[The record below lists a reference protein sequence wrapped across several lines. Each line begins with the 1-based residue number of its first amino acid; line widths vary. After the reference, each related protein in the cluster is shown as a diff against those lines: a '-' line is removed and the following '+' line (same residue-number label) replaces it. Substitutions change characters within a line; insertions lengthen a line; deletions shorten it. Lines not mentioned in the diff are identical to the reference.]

1 MIHLHDLNGCT
12 PAPLASYLKALGILR
27 TISTQADP
35 SARAWWQGD
44 RFRLASSLSRGELE
58 DFFLKEYA
66 PTPIFSPWLKGS
78 GFYTANDPLLSS
90 VENSAANRFEKLRKG
105 HADASELLASL
116 READARMRE
125 VKERAKI
132 KGLSAK
138 ERNAIRSS
146 PEYKAAERSADKEFK
161 QRKLELI
168 PRLFREWRGEL
179 RQWLGAAMMLDEN
192 NDPVYPA
199 LLKSGGNDGRLD
211 FSYTFLGKLS
221 ELFQLDSP
229 DGKANPDAPAAIAAA
244 LWNEVGRSLRSGA
257 IGQFSPAAA
266 GGANS
271 TAGATGD
278 GSLNPMDYILMM
290 EGTLLFQTSAS
301 RRFESNE
308 GLRLSAPF
316 AVRPQAAGY
325 SSSAASDEGP
335 RGEQWLP
342 LWKQP
347 ATLNEIMH
355 LLSEGRAQ
363 VGRQRARGAVD
374 MARSIAQLG
383 IARGVSAFQRFG
395 FIKRNGES
403 IFAVPLGLVPVPES
417 ARPLLRCLDDLDH
430 WLPRLHKAAREDKV
444 SASLK
449 HAEHQIQTHLL
460 TLMQHPDEPGRWQ
473 QILLDLADVE
483 AAGIRAKWQSAAIP
497 GLRANWLNAADDG
510 SAEWRLAVCFAHQ
523 WVEKKGGIRRH
534 WIATKKGANDCVM
547 HGIDGLNDA
556 LSLLHRQLIES
567 TQDGSRHHTVF
578 PFKGTGAR
586 LADLAAFVSQELD
599 NHRLFTLARALMAV
613 RLKRDQPLSFAE
625 TPSYNSDRQPDPAWQ
640 ILRLGFSPYQLNNG
654 FHIPADAAV
663 LRRLASGDA
672 AGAFEIAQ
680 RRLRGLGEQTSL
692 SMAST
697 TPQAASLW
705 AAALAFPI
713 DFVTHQQLLKQLNSV
728 NESRSNR

>member
-1 MIHLHDLNGCT
+1 MIHLHNLDGCA
-12 PAPLASYLKALGILR
+12 PAPLASYLKALGLLR
-27 TISTQADP
+27 IVSTQADP
-35 SARAWWQGD
+35 AARAWWQGD
-44 RFRLASSLSRGELE
+44 RFRLACALSKAELE
-58 DFFLKEYA
+58 EFFVKQYS

-78 GFYTANDPLLSS
+78 GFYAPNDPLLSAIES
-90 VENSAANRFEKLRKG
+90 SSASRFEKLRQG
-105 HADASELLASL
+105 QEEASALLALQRDADSRV
-116 READARMRE
+116 REI
-125 VKERAKI
+125 KERAKG
-132 KGLSAK
+132 KGLSTK
-138 ERNAIRSS
+138 ERNAIKNSR
-146 PEYKAAERSADKEFK
+146 EYKEELASAEREYS
-161 QRKLELI
+161 QRKLELL
-168 PRLFREWRGEL
+168 PKLHREWRGEL
-179 RQWLGAAMMLDEN
+179 RQWLSAAMVLDEKN
-192 NDPVYPA
+192 EPIYPA
-199 LLKSGGNDGRLD
+199 LLGTGGNDGRLD
-211 FSYTFLGKLS
+211 FTYTYLRRLNDLVQF
-221 ELFQLDSP
+221 DSP
-229 DGKANPDAPAAIAAA
+229 DGEANPEAPAAIASA
-244 LWNEVGRSLRSGA
+244 LWNKVGRSLRSGA
-257 IGQFSPAAA
+257 IGQFAPASA

-278 GSLNPMDYILMM
+278 GALNPMDYILMM
-290 EGTLLFQTSAS
+290 EGTLLFQTNAS

-335 RGEQWLP
+335 RGEQWFP

-347 ATLNEIMH
+347 ATLAEIRH

-363 VGRQRARGAVD
+363 IGRQRARGAVD

-383 IARGVSAFQRFG
+383 VARGLSAFQRFG
-395 FIKRNGES
+395 FIERNGQS
-403 IFAVPLGLVPVPES
+403 NFAVPLGLVPVPES

-460 TLMQHPDEPGRWQ
+460 ALLQHPDEPGRWQ

-483 AAGIRAKWQSAAIP
+483 AAGIRAKWTAAAIP
-497 GLRANWLNAADDG
+497 NLRTSWLKAADDG

-523 WVEKKGGIRRH
+523 WVEKKAGIRRH
-534 WIATKKGANDCVM
+534 WIPKEKGANDRVM
-547 HGIDGLNDA
+547 HGVDGLNDA
-556 LSLLHRQLIES
+556 LALLHRQLIEA
-567 TQDGSRHHTVF
+567 TQDGSRHHAVF
-578 PFKGTGAR
+578 PSKGTGAR
-586 LADLAAFVSQELD
+586 LADLAAFVSQDLD
-599 NHRLFTLARALMAV
+599 SHRLFTLARALMAV
-613 RLKRDQPLSFAE
+613 HLKRDEPLTFAE
-625 TPSYNSDRQPDPAWQ
+625 TPSYKSGRQPDPAWQ
-640 ILRLGFSPYQLNNG
+640 ILRLGFSPYKLKNG
-654 FHIPADAAV
+654 SHIPADAAV

-672 AGAFEIAQ
+672 AGAFEFAL

-697 TPQAASLW
+697 TPQSARLW